1 MTIPS
6 VDESPAEESPAEE
19 SAADGSPAR
28 TAAEERHATWLE
40 LFFDLVIVAAVAQ
53 LAHLLHEDVGPREI
67 FLFAILYYA
76 MWSVWTSFTL
86 YANVRGERT
95 LQWTVLTAMFGIAVM
110 AASIPQFAEGG
121 AGYKYF
127 VLAYIACRFL
137 AVKSWQR
144 ASAVMAEWPAAQQF
158 VPVIPWVSSLWD
170 GGVGM
175 HWHYFQWGLGIV
187 LDIAFAVGL
196 SRRPDKMLKDAQKER
211 EQERRRWT
219 RRFANRRGPQPVVPQ
234 LPDMQIVHADRS
246 HLGERLGLFVI
257 IVLGEAV
264 AQVVNSAAGADWHWP
279 LALAGFSGFGL
290 LVCIWYLTLQY
301 GASAVPNATTRTYG
315 LPLTLPTHYLMT
327 ASVVVIAAGLGTL
340 AAHPDG
346 ELSTAHRWVLCAGA
360 AVYFLTASFIGARTG
375 APLRWMLGWGV
386 PSVTVTL
393 LLGVFGGPLPGWGVS
408 GVLVLVAVWHI
419 LYRRDVRA
427 ARVRAAVPRQG

>member
-1 MTIPS
+1 MTLPS
-6 VDESPAEESPAEE
+6 VDESAAGKSSADESPA
-19 SAADGSPAR
+19 R
-28 TAAEERHATWLE
+28 AAEERHATWLE

-53 LAHLLHEDVGPREI
+53 LAHLLHEETVGPREI
-67 FLFAILYYA
+67 FLFAVLYYA

-110 AASIPQFAEGG
+110 AASIPQFVEGG

-127 VLAYIACRFL
+127 VVAYIACRFL

-158 VPVIPWVSSLWD
+158 VPVIPWVSSLW
-170 GGVGM
+170 GGISM
-175 HWHYFQWGLGIV
+175 HWHYFQWGVGIL
-187 LDIAFAVGL
+187 LDIAFAVAL
-196 SRRPDKMLKDAQKER
+196 SRRPDRLLQEAQKQRDE
-211 EQERRRWT
+211 ERRRWT
-219 RRFANRRGPQPVVPQ
+219 RRFSNARGPQPTVPD
-234 LPDMQIVHADRS
+234 LPDVQIVHADRA

-264 AQVVNSAAGADWHWP
+264 AQVVSAAAGVPEWHWP

-290 LVCIWYLTLQY
+290 LVCVWYLTLQY
-301 GASAVPNATTRTYG
+301 GASAVPTATSRTYG

-327 ASVVVIAAGLGTL
+327 ASIVVIAAGLGTL

-346 ELSTAHRWVLCAGA
+346 VLSDAHRWVLCAGA

-375 APLRWMLGWGV
+375 APMRWLLGWGA

-393 LLGVFGGPLPGWGVS
+393 LLGAFGASLPGWAVAGI
-408 GVLVLVAVWHI
+408 LVLVAVWHI
-419 LYRRDVRA
+419 LYRRDERA
-427 ARVRAAVPRQG
+427 ARIRPKLPESRHD